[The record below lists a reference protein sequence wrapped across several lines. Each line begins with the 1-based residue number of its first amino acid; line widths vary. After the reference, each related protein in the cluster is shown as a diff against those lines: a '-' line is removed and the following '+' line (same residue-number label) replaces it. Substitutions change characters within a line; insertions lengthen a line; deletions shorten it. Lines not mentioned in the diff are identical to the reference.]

1 IDAVMVNSS
10 LLLALGDVGHFIK
23 MRFHLCRHK
32 FFPRNLFHLKAK
44 KNSAGNIGGLMLSAP
59 LHH

>member
-1 IDAVMVNSS
+1 MVNSS

-32 FFPRNLFHLKAK
+32 FSPQKFISL
-44 KNSAGNIGGLMLSAP
+44 
-59 LHH
+59 